1 MSKKMKSILTRITP
15 ILVLLSSGHYVNT
28 DRIDYIDSKG
38 KWIKIGNDNYGI
50 IKHWYLN
57 VTDLDIEQLKKAMG
71 VYGE

>member
-1 MSKKMKSILTRITP
+1 MLTQISL

-28 DRIDYIDSKG
+28 DRIDYIDAKE
-38 KWIKIGNDNYGI
+38 KWIKVGNNSHNILKPWCLY
-50 IKHWYLN
+50 